1 MAFITNAAAL
11 AVVVQSA
18 VDVPATVNTSDAL
31 TCYDIRPG
39 GQNFTLANPE
49 YTGTVDR
56 AGDSVVGRDRSVSF
70 NVLLKG
76 PGGASPPAAD
86 AYILGRILRA
96 ARFAEVV
103 QATPLIASTA
113 LGVGSTTS
121 MAVLNAGASAVD
133 DFYNGFPLILSSTG
147 AGVKGIT
154 MIRDYVGSSKNAL
167 LMETFAS
174 APTGNFS
181 IPAFLG
187 YRYNASAPELYL
199 SVDWWLDKKR
209 YKMVN
214 GTISSLTF
222 NFPATNRGDTANC
235 FISVT
240 ITGDVHPTTPELD
253 ETAPVVAISG
263 GAVPF
268 RDGDFWISN
277 KKVCGSSMTVDMGI
291 RSGNAPCPNNLS
303 GGEATQI
310 LETRRT
316 ASFNINEVLL
326 SVQDYNA
333 LATAQGYH
341 GAWAQFGSVTGR
353 TISFGI
359 TDGRLGFSEADPSG
373 DFVTRNLEMYV
384 DAAEKTLSLMFP
396 YY

>member
-1 MAFITNAAAL
+1 MAFITNATAL
-11 AVVVQSA
+11 AIAVQSA
-18 VDVPATVNTSDAL
+18 VDVPATVTSADAL
-31 TCYDIRPG
+31 ACYDVRPG

-70 NVLLKG
+70 NVVLKG
-76 PGGASPPAAD
+76 PGGSAPPALNT
-86 AYILGRILRA
+86 YILGRILRA
-96 ARFAEVV
+96 ARFAETS
-103 QATPLIASTA
+103 QATPLLASTA
-113 LGVGSTTS
+113 LGGAGTTS
-121 MAVLNAGASAVD
+121 TAILSVGASAVD
-133 DFYNGFPLILSSTG
+133 DFYNGLPIIFSDQG
-147 AGVKGIT
+147 AGVRGIS
-154 MIRDYVGSSKNAL
+154 MVKDYIGGSKTAH
-167 LMETFAS
+167 LMETFAV
-174 APTGNFS
+174 APAANFS

-214 GTISSLTF
+214 ATVSSLNF
-222 NFPATNRGDTANC
+222 NFPTTNRGDTANT

-240 ITGDVHPTTPELD
+240 LTGDVHPSTPELD
-253 ETAPVVAISG
+253 ETAPIVSISG

-268 RDGDFWISN
+268 RDGDFWIAN
-277 KKVCGSSMTVDMGI
+277 KKVCGSSMTVDMGF
-291 RSGNAPCPNNLS
+291 RTGNAPCQNNLS

-326 SVQDYNA
+326 SVQDYNN
-333 LATAQGYH
+333 LANLQGYH
-341 GAWAQFGSVTGR
+341 GAWAQYGNTTGKV
-353 TISFGI
+353 ISFGI
-359 TDGRLGFSEADPSG
+359 TEGRLGFSEADPSG

-384 DAAEKTLSLMFP
+384 DNAEKTINLVFP
-396 YY
+396 YF